1 MFSSKWPRNP
11 TFFSPKL
18 KKSMIRK
25 SRIVFIDNTSIETQ
39 TVYFENGK
47 IKVSPWKLEENHHIV
62 ADGNFVSQK
71 GRMVTEDDGTSVFR
85 PYAVGSGSRYKTIF
99 CTGHGMMKE
108 TKNDIIVQ
116 LHLPKRLGKA
126 MIKALLMEEVEE
138 MCAFIK
144 TRRTK
149 TFWAL

>member
-1 MFSSKWPRNP
+1 M
-11 TFFSPKL
+11 
-18 KKSMIRK
+18 
-25 SRIVFIDNTSIETQ
+25 ETQ
-39 TVYFENGK
+39 TVFNQNGNINIYPCGFEAGQ
-47 IKVSPWKLEENHHIV
+47 HIV
-62 ADGNFVSQK
+62 SGGDRASQK